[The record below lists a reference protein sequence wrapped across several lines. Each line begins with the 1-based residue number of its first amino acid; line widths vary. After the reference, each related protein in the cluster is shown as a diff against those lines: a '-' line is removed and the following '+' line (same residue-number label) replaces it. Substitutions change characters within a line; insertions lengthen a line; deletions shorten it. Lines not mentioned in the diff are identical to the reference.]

1 MSDATDAVTF
11 DTAMFKEAMGRFV
24 TGVTVV
30 TALEEGEPVGFT
42 CQSFVS
48 LSLDPPLVALA
59 PAKSSTSWPR
69 IAKAGSFCVN
79 VLGHHQQEVCRKFAV
94 SGGDKF
100 AGIAWHPATGGAPI
114 IDGSLAWVNC
124 HLELIHDAG
133 DHELVIGRVLDLGVG
148 EGSPLLFY
156 ESALSLIVAAESG
169 AAVTGSLPPAA
180 TEKDGN

>member
-1 MSDATDAVTF
+1 MTDATDAVTF
-11 DTAMFKEAMGRFV
+11 DTAGFKEALGRFV

-30 TALEEGEPVGFT
+30 TALEDGEPVGFT

-79 VLGHHQQEVCRKFAV
+79 VLGDHQLEVCRKFAV

-100 AGIAWHPATGGAPI
+100 DGVAWHQAPGGAPI
-114 IDGSLAWVNC
+114 IGGSLAWVNC

-133 DHELVIGRVLDLGVG
+133 DHELVIGRVLDLGLG

-156 ESALSLIVAAESG
+156 NSALSVIVEASPETAPNPG
-169 AAVTGSLPPAA
+169 LHPA
-180 TEKDGN
+180 TEKDGT